1 MVAKNIMTRK
11 VITIDPATAIKEL
24 AKVLSRSRISGV
36 PVVDKKGKILG
47 IVSEADIIGK
57 KGRQVKSIM
66 SSEVISVTEE
76 TPVAEIA
83 VLMTAH
89 RIKRVPVVRDGKLVG
104 IISRGD
110 IVSAVARGEHIAL
123 HSPIYDL

>member
-1 MVAKNIMTRK
+1 MTAKNIMTRK
-11 VITIDPATAIKEL
+11 VITIDPAAAIKEL
-24 AKVLSRSRISGV
+24 AKVLSRNRISGV
-36 PVVDKKGKILG
+36 PVVDKKGSILG
-47 IVSEADIIGK
+47 VVSEADIIGK

-66 SSEVISVTEE
+66 SSEVISVGEE
-76 TPVAEIA
+76 TQVSEIA
-83 VLMTAH
+83 ALMTSH

-123 HSPIYDL
+123 HTPIYDL